1 MWSASPRAL
10 PLTLDPLT
18 LGFFHPWLLACGCQG
33 LSQALW
39 DWLRPLAVWPDCWP
53 PSPPRAAA
61 LGSGL
66 FPPGAAGASRHR
78 RRSGPPRR
86 CGSIPARSRPG
97 HRISSRRFGPALR
110 PRLRQFSGQR
120 RPLEAQRQLR
130 AAGRLPPGLV
140 RQALG
145 CGEQQWHHGV
155 AAAAA
160 SGFKVM
166 PCSLVVS
173 PSPLPAPACS
183 AGMPTSPMATP
194 GAFAAACLQPSPT
207 PSTYPDSGRVAQLLR
222 GGSCNNNPTT
232 CRSAQRNHN
241 QPDTANTTV
250 GFRVVCLPQHP
261 SPSEP
266 LEGIPPR
273 EREGSK
279 TQGSTTQGSTTQGST
294 TQGSQTRGSRPAPV
308 SSDHGPPGLPPV
320 GRRLIR
326 TAPGGAPIA
335 HGPAIGA
342 GSAPFFSPAP

>member
-1 MWSASPRAL
+1 LAVGLRLSGVFSGSLGLAQSVGGLAS
-10 PLTLDPLT
+10 
-18 LGFFHPWLLACGCQG
+18 LLAPFSAEARCSG
-33 LSQALW
+33 LRAVS
-39 DWLRPLAVWPDCWP
+39 PLAPQA
-53 PSPPRAAA
+53 PRGFAAD
-61 LGSGL
+61 
-66 FPPGAAGASRHR
+66 PAS
-78 RRSGPPRR
+78 PRR
-86 CGSIPARSRPG
+86 CGTIPARSRPG

-145 CGEQQWHHGV
+145 CGEQQWAPWRRGRRRLRIQGDAVRAGLH
-155 AAAAA
+155 
-160 SGFKVM
+160 
-166 PCSLVVS
+166 S

-183 AGMPTSPMATP
+183 AGMSTSPMATP
-194 GAFAAACLQPSPT
+194 GAFAAAWLQPSPT
-207 PSTYPDSGRVAQLLR
+207 PSTYPESGRVAQLLR
-222 GGSCNNNPTT
+222 GDSCNNNPTT

-279 TQGSTTQGSTTQGST
+279 TQGSQTR
-294 TQGSQTRGSRPAPV
+294 GSQTRGSRPAPV
-308 SSDHGPPGLPPV
+308 ISDHGPPGLPRV